1 MKKNRVAVAL
11 TGLAGLDNP
20 EPGLGVARALRNRWG
35 SALALDG
42 LVYDPWS
49 TGGWTPGIVD
59 RLHLIPPVANGD
71 EAVLRRML
79 EVHKAN
85 PVDVLI
91 PCLDLEV
98 PVYSRLAGRLG
109 REGIRTLLPA
119 PEDIAAV
126 TKVNLHA
133 FCYARDILTPHTIYV
148 RDVSAVALH
157 ADHFGYPLWVK
168 GTVAGA
174 KKVFTRA
181 QAMYEAEILAAKWGG
196 GVLLQ
201 ESIEG
206 NEHIVAMVARS
217 DGSCLALAAARK
229 LARNERGKSAIGAI
243 IDDPAL
249 RRLALDVLA
258 KLHWRGP
265 LELEFVRSAVNGR
278 YYLLEI
284 NCRFPSWIL
293 LTDFAGGNLPVALV
307 QEILKPGGRAPRSSA
322 VGSMYVRDVQE
333 YVVPLDSVMQL
344 KRIATAS
351 VPAPAIRASR
361 RGDVAVAVTGISA
374 VELTQPGLGVARCLR
389 SAPEVGRLIGL
400 AYTPNDTGIFRTGL
414 FDVCCRIP
422 FGPDADKDIDVDG
435 DAELF
440 DCLRAIRRKHGLDVV
455 IPNLD
460 IEIPR
465 FRRLASELERVGI
478 HAVLPTKSAIRKL
491 SKMGLADLS
500 VHHGLEGLEFPPT
513 MLLRSQRDLD
523 AAWKRFGMPLVLKG
537 MKARALRTYSQE
549 QARLGWLRFRQEGD
563 ATVMAQPAILGEEY
577 GIGVVCGRDSR
588 LIDALPLK
596 KLVMCERGKTW
607 AAIPSPLPHLITQL
621 AELLSRVGWVGPAD
635 VEFIRDSVSDRM
647 VLIEINPRFPAWIGF
662 SNMVDINLP
671 RQLVLAAIGREP
683 VPGIAERS
691 RRPHTVFM
699 RTTEEI
705 KATATAMAA
714 FVNRGEVRHGH

>member
-1 MKKNRVAVAL
+1 MKNRVAVAL

-35 SALALDG
+35 RAIVMEG

-59 RLHLIPPVANGD
+59 RLHLIPPVASGD
-71 EAVLRRML
+71 DAVLRRML
-79 EVHKAN
+79 DVHKAH

-109 REGIRTLLPA
+109 REGIHTLLPA

-133 FCYARDILTPHTIYV
+133 FCYARDILTPHTIHV

-174 KKVFTRA
+174 KKVYNRA
-181 QAMYEAEILAAKWGG
+181 QAMYEAEVLAAKWGG

-201 ESIEG
+201 EAVEG

-217 DGSCLALAAARK
+217 DGSCLAMAAARK

-249 RRLALDVLA
+249 KRLATDILA

-265 LELEFVRSAVNGR
+265 LELEFVRSAANGR

-293 LTDFAGGNLPVALV
+293 LTDFAGGNLPAALV
-307 QEILKPGGRAPRSSA
+307 QEILKPGGRAPRGSA
-322 VGSMYVRDVQE
+322 VGSMYARDVQE
-333 YVVPLDSVMQL
+333 YVVPLDSIMQL

-351 VPAPAIRASR
+351 VPGPAIRTSR
-361 RGDVAVAVTGISA
+361 RGDIAVGVTGISA
-374 VELTQPGLGVARCLR
+374 VELTQPGLGVARCLQ
-389 SAPEVGRLIGL
+389 SAPEVGRVIGL

-440 DCLRAIRRKHGLDVV
+440 DTLRAIRKKHGLDVI

-465 FRRLASELERVGI
+465 FRRLASQLEGVGI
-478 HAVLPTKSAIRKL
+478 HTLLPSTGAIRKL

-500 VHHGLEGLEFPPT
+500 LHHGLEGLEFPQT
-513 MLLRSQRDLD
+513 MLIRSQRDLD
-523 AAWKRFGMPLVLKG
+523 AAWKRFGMPLILKG
-537 MKARALRTYSQE
+537 MHARALRTYSPE
-549 QARLGWLRFRQEGD
+549 QARLGWLHFRQEGE
-563 ATVMAQPAILGEEY
+563 ATIMAQQAILGEEY
-577 GIGVVCGRDSR
+577 GIGIVCGRDGR
-588 LIDALPLK
+588 LIDAMPLK
-596 KLVMCERGKTW
+596 KLVMCERSKTW
-607 AAIPSPLPHLITQL
+607 AAISTPLPQLIAQL
-621 AELLSRVGWVGPAD
+621 GDLLSRVGWVGPAD
-635 VEFIRDSVSDRM
+635 VEFIRDGVSDRM

-662 SNMVDINLP
+662 SEMVDINLP
-671 RQLVLAAIGREP
+671 RQLVLSALDQAP
-683 VPGIAERS
+683 APGTTEKS
-691 RRPHTVFM
+691 RLPEAVFM

-705 KATATAMAA
+705 TATATAMAA
-714 FVNRGEVRHGH
+714 FVNRGEVSHGR